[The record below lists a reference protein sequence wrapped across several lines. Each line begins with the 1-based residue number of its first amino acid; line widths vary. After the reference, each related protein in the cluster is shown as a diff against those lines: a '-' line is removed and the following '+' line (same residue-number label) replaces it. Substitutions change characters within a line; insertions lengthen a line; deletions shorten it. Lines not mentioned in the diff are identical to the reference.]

1 MEVVVIDCLEED
13 AALALSPFVAA
24 AVVANER
31 MASNRG
37 SNTSAI
43 GLNFGN
49 IILDLGSFSLLW
61 IQADIVPAVCSIM
74 IIGRKWQGL
83 LRPRAYSMPCPGFRL
98 LRRHSRIVLVSIIFL
113 STTRYT

>member
-49 IILDLGSFSLLW
+49 IILD
-61 IQADIVPAVCSIM
+61 V
-74 IIGRKWQGL
+74 GRLQISYCTSGL
-83 LRPRAYSMPCPGFRL
+83 LDYRL
-98 LRRHSRIVLVSIIFL
+98 
-113 STTRYT
+113 

>member
-61 IQADIVPAVCSIM
+61 IHTS
-74 IIGRKWQGL
+74 RYRTSGL
-83 LRPRAYSMPCPGFRL
+83 LDYDYWTEMAGLTSPTGVLDALPRVSSPSSSLSDRPRQ
-98 LRRHSRIVLVSIIFL
+98 
-113 STTRYT
+113 